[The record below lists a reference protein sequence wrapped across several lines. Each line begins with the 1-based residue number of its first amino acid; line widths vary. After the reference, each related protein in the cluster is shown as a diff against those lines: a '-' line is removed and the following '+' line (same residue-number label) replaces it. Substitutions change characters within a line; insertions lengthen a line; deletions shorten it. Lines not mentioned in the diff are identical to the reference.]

1 MKPAVMNTADIRSA
15 YLKFFAERGH
25 KVVPSSSLV
34 PANDPTLLFTNSG
47 MVQFKDAL
55 IGRENLGFSRATS
68 AQRCVRAGGKHNDL
82 ENVGYTA
89 RHHTFFEMMGNFSFG
104 DYFKEDAI
112 RFAWDFISNVLQLPE
127 ERLWVTVYPEDDEA
141 RRFWIEEIGFD
152 AGRVI
157 DIEENFWAMGE
168 TGPCGPCSE
177 IFYDHGKEIPGGPPG
192 SPDEDGDRFVEFWN
206 LVFPQF
212 DRSPDGTLT
221 PLANPG
227 VDTGMGLERVAA
239 ILQGVHSNYEIDVF
253 ANLIR
258 AIGAIAGV
266 EDKKEQLA
274 TASLRV
280 IADHIRSSAFL
291 IADGVIPGNEDRNY
305 VLRRII
311 RRALRHGYKLG
322 IEKPFFHTLV
332 DPLADEMGDA
342 YPLIRK
348 QLSRIKEVLLRE
360 EQRFAQTL
368 NSGMELLDRS
378 IAELKGKRIPGDVL
392 FRLYDTYGF
401 PADLTADVAR
411 ERGLEVDMK
420 GFDIAM
426 EGQRER
432 GRAAQK
438 FDDDINQRV
447 IVDSSVVFSGYDRLE
462 DEAEAIA
469 LFKIAG
475 GDVKEVSV
483 LQQGEEG
490 IVVLNETPF
499 YAESGGQ
506 VGDTGV
512 IRSADGARFRVTD
525 TRPGGSQ
532 HLHYG
537 VVEKGSLSEK
547 ETVQTAVDASSR
559 IRTMRN
565 HSATHLLHAAL
576 QEVLGPHVEQ
586 RGSLVGPD
594 RLRFDFSHN
603 APVTE
608 DELTKIEDRVNREI
622 MLNSPVTTELLSY
635 DDALKKG
642 AMALFGEKY
651 GDEVRV
657 LSMGNG
663 YSIELCGG
671 THVSR
676 TGDIGLLKITS
687 ETGIAAGV
695 RRIEAVTGESSL
707 AYVKDQA
714 ARLSQ
719 IAHLVK
725 VNSSDVV
732 TKVQQMLQQNRSL
745 NRELEQMR
753 AKLAAEEGLDL
764 VSSAVDIK
772 GAKVVAA
779 AVDVIDAKVLLN
791 TLDALKQKLNSAV
804 IVLGNVEDGK
814 VNLIAGVTKDLT
826 NRIKAGD
833 LIKMV
838 APLVGARGGGRPD
851 MARAGGG
858 DKPEALNKA
867 LACVPD
873 WVAEQL

>member
-1 MKPAVMNTADIRSA
+1 M
-15 YLKFFAERGH
+15 
-25 KVVPSSSLV
+25 
-34 PANDPTLLFTNSG
+34 
-47 MVQFKDAL
+47 
-55 IGRENLGFSRATS
+55 
-68 AQRCVRAGGKHNDL
+68 
-82 ENVGYTA
+82 
-89 RHHTFFEMMGNFSFG
+89 
-104 DYFKEDAI
+104 
-112 RFAWDFISNVLQLPE
+112 
-127 ERLWVTVYPEDDEA
+127 
-141 RRFWIEEIGFD
+141 
-152 AGRVI
+152 
-157 DIEENFWAMGE
+157 
-168 TGPCGPCSE
+168 
-177 IFYDHGKEIPGGPPG
+177 
-192 SPDEDGDRFVEFWN
+192 
-206 LVFPQF
+206 
-212 DRSPDGTLT
+212 
-221 PLANPG
+221 
-227 VDTGMGLERVAA
+227 
-239 ILQGVHSNYEIDVF
+239 
-253 ANLIR
+253 
-258 AIGAIAGV
+258 
-266 EDKKEQLA
+266 
-274 TASLRV
+274 
-280 IADHIRSSAFL
+280 
-291 IADGVIPGNEDRNY
+291 
-305 VLRRII
+305 
-311 RRALRHGYKLG
+311 
-322 IEKPFFHTLV
+322 
-332 DPLADEMGDA
+332 
-342 YPLIRK
+342 
-348 QLSRIKEVLLRE
+348 
-360 EQRFAQTL
+360 
-368 NSGMELLDRS
+368 
-378 IAELKGKRIPGDVL
+378 
-392 FRLYDTYGF
+392 
-401 PADLTADVAR
+401 
-411 ERGLEVDMK
+411 
-420 GFDIAM
+420 
-426 EGQRER
+426 
-432 GRAAQK
+432 
-438 FDDDINQRV
+438 
-447 IVDSSVVFSGYDRLE
+447 
-462 DEAEAIA
+462 
-469 LFKIAG
+469 
-475 GDVKEVSV
+475 